1 MATVLIQAFI
11 TLDGFLA
18 QEGTLSGILHTPDKY
33 GILQACGKG
42 ICRLPCDIPFL
53 DLNAWKAN
61 RDGILLMDA
70 VPENLGVVG
79 SMLRFRMADELVLYV
94 LPTFQGNG
102 TRLFTANPGQ
112 SSWKLAGIRTY
123 SDGIC
128 RMHYRRTTDGYSL
141 G

>member
-18 QEGTLSGILHTPDKY
+18 QEGTLSGILHNPDRY
-33 GILQACGKG
+33 GILQNGRKG
-42 ICRLPCDIPFL
+42 ICRLPCNIPFL
-53 DLNAWKAN
+53 DLNDWKAN

-94 LPTFQGNG
+94 LPSFQGNG
-102 TRLFTANPGQ
+102 IRLFTANPGQ
-112 SSWKLAGIRTY
+112 FSWRLAGIHTY

-128 RMHYRRTTDGYSL
+128 RMHYRRTADGYSP